1 MYASSFI
8 PHVHLTLVLTISH
21 CHHVHLELTV
31 IMYCLPVCI
40 HSLSLTVASI
50 SGHFSPE
57 TGRWLV
63 VNVNDPLTGL
73 VLNIANWQAA
83 MIVGGY
89 IGEEMYFC
97 LIYSWYPSLTQ
108 T

>member
-21 CHHVHLELTV
+21 VHLELTV
-31 IMYCLPVCI
+31 IMYCLPVCL

-63 VNVNDPLTGL
+63 VNVNDPLRGL

-83 MIVGGY
+83 I
-89 IGEEMYFC
+89 
-97 LIYSWYPSLTQ
+97 
-108 T
+108 